1 MLDGTRNHLAQLAT
15 RSGQVVSR
23 YGLVVVLAWIGFGKF
38 VKMESRVLI
47 EHSPLM
53 SWIYHVLS
61 VSTVARLLG
70 TMEIVAALLIA
81 LRPLW
86 PRVSAAGSALA
97 IVLFLGTISFLF
109 TTPGVIAT
117 HAGGVPVLS
126 ALPGQ
131 FLLKDLVLIGVALW
145 TLGDSLGA
153 ARLRRGEEPA
163 QSASSSLRRA
173 IRPHEQ
179 GALDQLRGGT
189 QRGVVS
195 RLRQTGRALRQTPR
209 QRTEGLHR
217 SRGIGVGRQH
227 SLFPGV
233 PDDLGDHVTQRL

>member
-1 MLDGTRNHLAQLAT
+1 LNAIAAHTVVWVDGRCRPHALKTTEGRCSMIDQISAPPATPHPAAQALT
-15 RSGQVVSR
+15 HGGQLISR
-23 YGLVVVLAWIGFGKF
+23 YGLVVVLAGIGFGKY

-53 SWIYHVLS
+53 SWIYHVFS
-61 VSTVARLLG
+61 VTTVSRALG

-97 IVLFLGTISFLF
+97 VVLFLGTLSFLV

-131 FLLKDLVLIGVALW
+131 FLLKDLVLIGVAVW
-145 TLGDSLGA
+145 TLGDSLA
-153 ARLRRGEEPA
+153 AATSTRKTG
-163 QSASSSLRRA
+163 SA
-173 IRPHEQ
+173 
-179 GALDQLRGGT
+179 
-189 QRGVVS
+189 
-195 RLRQTGRALRQTPR
+195 
-209 QRTEGLHR
+209 
-217 SRGIGVGRQH
+217 
-227 SLFPGV
+227 
-233 PDDLGDHVTQRL
+233 